1 MNNIVASKPPHW
13 TSLAVQWLSLHTSIE
28 GSTGS
33 IPGWDTKITDLTVQ
47 PKKKPSL
54 CSDQNKLHLS
64 LNCLLMKKHLKNPT
78 DKQTIQDILYSYHV
92 TQ

>member
-1 MNNIVASKPPHW
+1 MNNIVTSKPPCW
-13 TSLAVQWLSLHTSIE
+13 TSLAVQWLSLHASIE

-33 IPGWDTKITDLTVQ
+33 FPGWGTKITDRTVQ

-64 LNCLLMKKHLKNPT
+64 LNCLLIKKHLKNPT
-78 DKQTIQDILYSYHV
+78 DKQTIQDTLYSYHL